1 MHCFEGEWRLALP
14 DRELMLQEFRR
25 AYDRLEAVRTT
36 AKDSD
41 DRRGLRH
48 AEHNFHAV
56 AEGLAR
62 LLIRAE
68 KRAND

>member
-1 MHCFEGEWRLALP
+1 MALA
-14 DRELMLQEFRR
+14 DRELMLQEFRK
-25 AYDRLEAVRTT
+25 AYDRLEAVRKA
-36 AKDSD
+36 AKETSD
-41 DRRGLRH
+41 TRALSH